1 MDPATMDRSRKEV
14 GANRGSKMQEG
25 QRSTSRRLIVAAVG
39 LAALGSV
46 LVGSVVV
53 GSAPASASARG
64 AFAVIKFWPAENVV
78 TLEIPVPPCRNRPAN
93 CVWRLMENEPDVPAQ
108 TVVGTMTGT
117 SGILTLP
124 YPTNFCGVIQADAL
138 VESSPGAAGPW
149 SFQIG
154 RRTQLYP
161 PTCTPVTPTG
171 NEPTTTTTKPAAPTP
186 AAQLPFTGSP
196 PTATSDPL
204 LVAKA
209 QPTQL
214 PFTGVDVKPLAIV
227 GASLILLALSI
238 LTTLEQRRRGLRR
251 AGDAVRSG
259 AVGLYDSRAS
269 QWFLGE

>member
-1 MDPATMDRSRKEV
+1 
-14 GANRGSKMQEG
+14 MQEG
-25 QRSTSRRLIVAAVG
+25 PRSTSRRLAVTAVG

-46 LVGSVVV
+46 LV

-64 AFAVIKFWPAENVV
+64 AFAVIKFWPTYNEV

-93 CVWRLMENEPDVPAQ
+93 CVWKLMENEPDVPAQ
-108 TVVGTMTGT
+108 TVVGTATGT
-117 SGILTLP
+117 SGILTVP
-124 YPTNFCGVIQADAL
+124 YPTNFCGLIQADAL
-138 VESSPGAAGPW
+138 VESNPDGASPW

-154 RRTQLYP
+154 RRTTIQTI
-161 PTCTPVTPTG
+161 PTCTRVTPTG
-171 NEPTTTTTKPAAPTP
+171 NEPTTTTTTTKPPAAAPP
-186 AAQLPFTGSP
+186 AQLPFTGS
-196 PTATSDPL
+196 ASTSTTDSV
-204 LVAKA
+204 LVAKPDA
-209 QPTQL
+209 TQL

-251 AGDAVRSG
+251 AGDAVRTG